1 MSRGFLIVF
10 CLAWLLAGCSGSQ
23 STPFVPPAA
32 EGVQTPAAISSVLPE
47 AQITAAQPPTPSATP
62 DCTNSLTYLL
72 DLTIPD
78 GSQVPAGSS
87 LDKRWKVQNSGTC
100 NWDERYRIKLVSGS
114 EMGAQEQALFPARG
128 GTELTIQI
136 NFTAPSEPGTYQSAW
151 KAHDPQGNP
160 FGDPF
165 YIQIIV
171 QNP

>member
-1 MSRGFLIVF
+1 M
-10 CLAWLLAGCSGSQ
+10 
-23 STPFVPPAA
+23 
-32 EGVQTPAAISSVLPE
+32 QTPAAVSL
-47 AQITAAQPPTPSATP
+47 AQPETQSTADQLPAPSATP
-62 DCTNSLTYLL
+62 DCTNNLTYLL

-78 GSQVPAGSS
+78 GTQVSAGSS

-136 NFTAPSEPGTYQSAW
+136 NFTAPAEPGTYQSAW
-151 KAHDPQGNP
+151 QAHDLQGNR

>member
-1 MSRGFLIVF
+1 M
-10 CLAWLLAGCSGSQ
+10 
-23 STPFVPPAA
+23 
-32 EGVQTPAAISSVLPE
+32 QTPAAISGAPSE
-47 AQITAAQPPTPSATP
+47 AQTTAAQLPAPSPTP
-62 DCTNSLTYLL
+62 DCTNNLTYLL

-78 GSQVPAGSS
+78 GSQVPMGSS

-136 NFTAPSEPGTYQSAW
+136 NFTAPAEPGTYQSAW
-151 KAHDPQGNP
+151 QAHDPQGNP